1 MDSLPERLKRAEDEL
16 ASLRLT
22 ANRLSE
28 TLSSL
33 RTEIRWSLPRE
44 EPQKPDSLPEV
55 DAPTIGTSEP
65 NSPKQA
71 EVAPPPLLSSSPEP
85 LPLTSPEKPVV
96 EPGRSRD
103 LELQL
108 GRVWSVRLGIVL
120 LTTGL
125 VFLSRYT
132 YDHFV
137 RELGPGLRLTIMYL
151 LSFLITGAG
160 LLCERWKSSLETY
173 GRIVAAGGLA
183 AVYYCSFAAHN
194 VEALRVIENP
204 VAASLLLFASAGL
217 FCGMSLWRESRVML
231 STSLALAFYSISV
244 NPVSWMACLSALI
257 LSAFGIAMMVRHRW
271 VEVGFLVL
279 VGSYFSFF
287 WWQFAVHH
295 GESPLAHWF
304 LPAYW
309 LLFAGTSLIKGHLAD
324 TDRHLLFTGLNN
336 SSFFLLF
343 SYRLE
348 SGTWMEKHWLFC
360 FVFGVL
366 LVGLAFV
373 SRNRFPEKSRI
384 VHLVKGISVITL
396 GLALLLDG
404 HHLFVALLLEALVLM
419 VLSRKFTHPLGGIV
433 AWGAAI
439 LSLFALY
446 DLSPSKVPAV
456 TWIFGAMAWIAL
468 GALHRQPG
476 EDGSEIHFEPPSLA
490 ASLVALLLLAFG
502 WTSGWSTWHQGLA
515 LGISGAAAGAAFL
528 WRPVRRIS
536 PETCGIFA
544 FGGLLALV
552 QVLEMPSATPS
563 QWFTVAFLALLSS
576 VAPAVI
582 ATRRESGS
590 WREGL
595 HGACGAFLALSHA
608 FLWLA
613 LREIEGSDWVRLTTV
628 LTVPVIGTLV
638 ASRTRLA
645 AHSLIPFAFYLFVF
659 PTIPITSGAF
669 LFGSLLTAGHYLLL
683 QHLSTVPGRIF
694 LQQALFLMAS
704 AFWTAFLIKFF
715 PSPGLPLALTATALF
730 LRDSYFGKW
739 LTAAATLPLLALAL
753 LFASVK
759 GEPYEIYLAL
769 APFLTLH
776 LVRSF
781 VGRGE
786 TWSPVALMSLL
797 VLWAQLTRDAGSLPL
812 AAVWAVV
819 GTLLLLTGLPMK
831 SRCFRLLGLIM
842 LAASLG
848 HLMIID
854 VVKLDPLPRIASFLT
869 LGLGLLGLG
878 FVYNR
883 WQDRLK
889 QIL

>member
-1 MDSLPERLKRAEDEL
+1 MDSLSKRLKCAEDEL

-22 ANRLSE
+22 TNRLSE
-28 TLSSL
+28 TLSTLKS
-33 RTEIRWSLPRE
+33 EIHWSMPSE
-44 EPQKPDSLPEV
+44 EPQKPDSPSEGL
-55 DAPTIGTSEP
+55 APTIETADP
-65 NSPKQA
+65 ASPKPPK
-71 EVAPPPLLSSSPEP
+71 VAPPPLLSSSPKH
-85 LPLTSPEKPVV
+85 LPLTSPEKPVAGQ
-96 EPGRSRD
+96 GRSRD

-137 RELGPGLRLTIMYL
+137 HELGPGIRLTIMYL
-151 LSFLITGAG
+151 LSFLITGGG

-204 VAASLLLFASAGL
+204 VVASLLLFASAGL

-244 NPVSWMACLSALI
+244 NPMGWMACLSALM

-279 VGSYFSFF
+279 LGSYFSFF
-287 WWQFAVHH
+287 WWQFTVHQ
-295 GESPLAHWF
+295 GESSLSHWF

-309 LLFAGTSLIKGHLAD
+309 LLFAGASLTKGQLAD
-324 TDRHLLFTGLNN
+324 ADRHLLFTSLNN

-343 SYRLE
+343 SYRFGT
-348 SGTWMEKHWLFC
+348 GTWMERHWLFC
-360 FVFGVL
+360 FVFGIL
-366 LVGLAFV
+366 LIGLAFV

-384 VHLVKGISVITL
+384 VHLVKGISVMTL

-404 HHLFVALLLEALVLM
+404 HHLFVALLLEALFLM
-419 VLSRKFTHPLGGIV
+419 VLSRKFTHPLGGIA
-433 AWGAAI
+433 AWGAAL
-439 LSLFALY
+439 LSLLALH
-446 DLSPSKVPAV
+446 DLSPSDVPAV
-456 TWIFGAMAWIAL
+456 TWIFGAIAWVAL
-468 GALHRQPG
+468 GALQRQSG
-476 EDGSEIHFEPPSLA
+476 EKGSEIQLEAPALA
-490 ASLVALLLLAFG
+490 ASLVALVLLAFG
-502 WTSGWSTWHQGLA
+502 WTSGWSIWHQGLA
-515 LGISGAAAGAAFL
+515 LSILGTATSLAFL
-528 WRPVRRIS
+528 SRLVRRIS

-544 FGGLLALV
+544 LGGLVALV
-552 QVLEMPSATPS
+552 QLLEMPSATPS
-563 QWFTVAFLALLSS
+563 QWFTVAFLALLAS
-576 VAPAVI
+576 VSPAVI
-582 ATRRESGS
+582 ATRRESGT

-595 HGACGAFLALSHA
+595 HGACGAFLALSLA

-613 LREIEGSDWVRLTTV
+613 LRESEGSDWVRLTAV
-628 LTVPVIGTLV
+628 LTIPVIGTLV
-638 ASRTRLA
+638 ASRTRLG
-645 AHSLIPFAFYLFVF
+645 AHSLIPFAFYLLVF
-659 PTIPITSGAF
+659 AATPITPGAF
-669 LFGSLLTAGHYLLL
+669 FFGSVLTSGHYALL
-683 QHLSTVPGRIF
+683 QKLTTVPGRIF
-694 LQQALFLMAS
+694 LQKVLFLMAS
-704 AFWTAFLIKFF
+704 AFWVAFLIEFF
-715 PSPGLPLALTATALF
+715 PAPGLPLALTATALF

-739 LTAAATLPLLALAL
+739 LTASASLPLLALAL

-759 GEPYEIYLAL
+759 GEPHEIYWAL
-769 APFLTLH
+769 APLLILH

-781 VGRGE
+781 LGREE
-786 TWSPVALMSLL
+786 TWAPVALLSLL
-797 VLWAQLTRDAGSLPL
+797 VLWAELTRDAGSLPL
-812 AAVWAVV
+812 AAVWAVA
-819 GTLLLLTGLPMK
+819 GILLLLTGLPMK
-831 SRCFRLLGLIM
+831 SRCFRLFGLIM

-854 VVKLDPLPRIASFLT
+854 TVKLDPLPRIASFLT